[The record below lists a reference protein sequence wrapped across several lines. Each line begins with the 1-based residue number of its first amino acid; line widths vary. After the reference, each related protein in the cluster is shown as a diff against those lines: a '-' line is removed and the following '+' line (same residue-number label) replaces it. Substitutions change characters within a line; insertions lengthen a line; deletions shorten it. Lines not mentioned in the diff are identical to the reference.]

1 MRFSEASVFSVDT
14 ETTGLY
20 YPRDKM
26 FGFSV
31 AVPGESIY
39 FDIRQNPGSIDWF
52 NDEISRWNGHRLVNH
67 NISFDYKMMTAAGF
81 KLPIDKLECT
91 TTRACLIDETLLE
104 YSLDFLAKKYL
115 GKKKVEIY
123 DELAKIFGGRPTRNG
138 QIANLQ
144 RAHPDLVR
152 EYAAVDAELALELW
166 QWQETEIERQGIRR
180 IVDFE
185 RRVLPRKLR
194 EELRG
199 IRVDTGEAERAMEKL
214 RVQIEIEQRALNELA
229 GCAIN
234 VNSSPQIKKLF
245 GPKLVDGVW
254 IADNGA
260 ILGSTEK
267 GQPSLDSTVLREME
281 NDERAK
287 KIISVRSLIK
297 TRDTFLAKHVLEHEI
312 NGRVYPTINQNKGE
326 GAGTGTGRF
335 SYTDPAMQ
343 QIPSRNKKVAS
354 IVKPVFLPEE
364 GQIWLSG
371 DMHSFEV
378 RVFAHLV
385 NDSYILGKYRDD
397 PESDFHQMV
406 AEITGLPRNAEYSGQ
421 ANAKQLNLSMIFN
434 SGNGAIAEKMGMP
447 WEIASFQEKKGG
459 HPAFN
464 FDGTPKMVVYKKAG
478 DEAMAVIEDYHRR
491 LPGVKR
497 LAENAKKIAESF
509 GYVED
514 YYGRRF
520 RFPHGHKTY
529 KASGISIQMLAAGMN
544 KENHIIVEEA
554 LGDDGHLIL
563 NTHDSYDMSVRED
576 WQPIWKRVKEHVE
589 NSFPWFR
596 VPVILDLNGAGKNWW
611 EAVK

>member
-1 MRFSEASVFSVDT
+1 MRFSEAEVFSVDT

-31 AVPGESIY
+31 AVPGESVY
-39 FDIRQNPGSIDWF
+39 FDIRQSPGSIDWF
-52 NDEISRWNGHRLVNH
+52 NDEISRWKGRRIVNH

-81 KLPIDKLECT
+81 NLPIDKLECT

-115 GKKKVEIY
+115 KRQKVEIY
-123 DELAKIFGGRPTRNG
+123 DELAKVFGGRPTRNV
-138 QIANLQ
+138 QIGNLQ
-144 RAHPDLVR
+144 HAHPDLVR
-152 EYAAVDAELALELW
+152 PYATIDADLALELW
-166 QWQETEIERQGIRR
+166 WWQETEIDRQGIRK

-185 RRVLPRKLR
+185 RSVFPRKLR

-199 IRVDTGEAERAMEKL
+199 IRVDVREAERAMHKL
-214 RVQIEIEQRALNELA
+214 GVQIAEEQRILDRLA
-229 GCAIN
+229 GHSIN
-234 VNSSPQIKKLF
+234 VNSSPQVKKLF
-245 GPKLVDGVW
+245 NPTSVNGVW
-254 IADNGA
+254 VADNGT
-260 ILGSTEK
+260 ILGTTEK
-267 GQPSLDSTVLREME
+267 GQPSLDSVILREME

-287 KIISVRSLIK
+287 RIITVRSLIK

-326 GAGTGTGRF
+326 DGGTGTGRF

-364 GQIWLSG
+364 GNVWLSG
-371 DMHSFEV
+371 DLHSFEV

-385 NDSYILGKYRDD
+385 NDEYIINKYKED

-406 AEITGLPRNAEYSGQ
+406 ADITGLPRNATYSGQ
-421 ANAKQLNLSMIFN
+421 ANAKQLDLSMIFN

-447 WEIASFQEKKGG
+447 WEISSFQEKKNGV
-459 HPAFN
+459 PVFN
-464 FDGTPKMVVYKKAG
+464 ADGTPKMVVYKKAG
-478 DEAMAVIEDYHRR
+478 EEAMAVIEEYHRR

-544 KENHIIVEEA
+544 KQNHILVEEA
-554 LGDDGHLIL
+554 LGSDGHLVL
-563 NTHDSYDMSVRED
+563 NTHDSYDMSVQEN
-576 WQPIWKRVKEHVE
+576 WKPVWDRVKHHIEG
-589 NSFPWFR
+589 SFPWFR
-596 VPVILDLNGAGKNWW
+596 VPVVLDLNGAGKNWW